1 MADKS
6 RKRKRPEEN
15 DEISQSDRTKRQKVN
30 ANDYSVEWAGRGG
43 NQPTA
48 EVTKDLW
55 WDAKPRKTPYDDR
68 TGEAANDDGVRWE
81 SKTPGNPVPIPE
93 TRPAPS
99 SGNVAIMNERFDIR
113 FPVSNA
119 TEAMNVDDDDS
130 ELSIMNEFDNLLID
144 IKARANQETA
154 IPKSQLPAADPRSSA
169 VIAENEYGGK
179 DDDDDFII
187 DTDAAMPDGC
197 RANSPSLISSSLMPM
212 KLTNTMTEGGAMLGY
227 KKLQE
232 LSDCLSVFNPRDE
245 LQIQAQKKFTC
256 CALRHIFGD
265 VFDALRER
273 LAREFNMKRLKSGT
287 IVYMP
292 RRHGKT
298 WSVAQFAAAYTV
310 MLTKYSSFV
319 IELIAH
325 GIKQTSMLMNCIK
338 DHIDK
343 LKGTYMDFSYSRD
356 NTFELW
362 IFRNG
367 HVSKIRCWTDS
378 LSHTLGLGGNGLIIL
393 DEAVQMPMRFFIKN
407 IKPMLAMAKNS
418 IAICSSPGDQDNWV
432 TRLMNV
438 KDDNEEQVLDVLN
451 QVEICKEC
459 MKLPFNQRI
468 DCPHA
473 RPPPFWLSKEKQT
486 INKTIAKA
494 FNAIGT
500 HLVEE
505 QGMVGGYCES
515 PSFDSLDLEAVFAVP
530 YVAYGRTETPE
541 VLYISVDV
549 GAGKSRTAVI
559 SSYVD
564 GDKIVVCSMFVS
576 LLFIFSVIIFTN
588 KSTTRYLD
596 ISIIS
601 IIPII
606 PTSTSVHH
614 LRLEMHSYP
623 NLELDE

>member
-1 MADKS
+1 MSDRAHRS
-6 RKRKRPEEN
+6 QRPQKHQRNEEEN
-15 DEISQSDRTKRQKVN
+15 PSSSPSDKRLKLN
-30 ANDYSVEWAGRGG
+30 AEDYAVEWTDERGRR
-43 NQPTA
+43 PVV
-48 EVTKDLW
+48 ELTKDLW
-55 WDAKPRKTPYDDR
+55 WDAKPRKNPYDDR
-68 TGEAANDDGVRWE
+68 IGEAANDDGVRWE
-81 SKTPGNPVPIPE
+81 TQESDKALDK
-93 TRPAPS
+93 RY
-99 SGNVAIMNERFDIR
+99 DIR
-113 FPVSNA
+113 FPVQNEPEIGDA
-119 TEAMNVDDDDS
+119 EES
-130 ELSIMNEFDNLLID
+130 EVGVIDAFDKLLID
-144 IKARANQETA
+144 IKQRANLERG
-154 IPKSQLPAADPRSSA
+154 IGKSQPATVVPAIA
-169 VIAENEYGGK
+169 VAEAPPKETEE
-179 DDDDDFII
+179 DFFI
-187 DTDAAMPDGC
+187 DIGAAMPDGC
-197 RANSPSLISSSLMPM
+197 RADSASLVAADLLPM
-212 KLTNTMTEGGAMLGY
+212 KLTNNMTEGGAMLAY
-227 KKLQE
+227 KKMRE
-232 LSDCLSVFNPRDE
+232 LSDCLSAFNPRDE

-273 LAREFNMKRLKSGT
+273 LAREFNMPRLKSGT

-310 MLTKYSSFV
+310 TLTKYSSFV
-319 IELIAH
+319 VELIAH

-343 LKGTYMDFSYSRD
+343 LKDTYTDFSYSRD
-356 NTFELW
+356 NAFELW

-378 LSHTLGLGGNGLIIL
+378 LTHTLGLGGNGLIIL

-407 IKPMLAMAKNS
+407 IKPMLAMASNS

-438 KDDNEEQVLDVLN
+438 KDDNEEAVLDVLN

-459 MKLPFNQRI
+459 LKLPFAKRI

-473 RPPPFWLSKEKQT
+473 RPPPFWLSKEKQM

-530 YVAYGRTETPE
+530 FSAYNRTDSPE
-541 VLYISVDV
+541 VLYISIDV

-559 SSYVD
+559 TSYVD
-564 GDKIVVCSMFVS
+564 GDKIVVWLYYFLSS
-576 LLFIFSVIIFTN
+576 LSLPV
-588 KSTTRYLD
+588 
-596 ISIIS
+596 
-601 IIPII
+601 
-606 PTSTSVHH
+606 
-614 LRLEMHSYP
+614 
-623 NLELDE
+623 